1 MVLRSILFVLIWV
14 GVLQYK
20 LMKSRAKEEETS
32 ADFWERERRA
42 NFTRKQPLPVDDYIK
57 IPLEKLPFSETD
69 DPEEKEIQE
78 RILALSK
85 ENILN
90 VSNMTNTDIKLAYGT
105 GNFQL
110 ISQYDQNFLLLQRLL
125 CQWGCLLYEHG
136 SKSAAKTVLEYGV
149 SLDCDISRCYTTL
162 ASIYQEEMD
171 YISIKDLMEH
181 VKDLNTLMK
190 DSILRQLQ
198 EKLPT

>member
-1 MVLRSILFVLIWV
+1 MVLRTVLFVLIWV

-20 LMKSRAKEEETS
+20 LMKSRSKEAETS
-32 ADFWERERRA
+32 ASFWERERRA

-57 IPLEKLPFSETD
+57 VPLEKLPFSETD
-69 DPEEKEIQE
+69 DPEEQEIEE

-90 VSNMTNTDIKLAYGT
+90 VSDMTNTDIKLTYGT

-136 SKSAAKTVLEYGV
+136 KKTASKTVLEYSV
-149 SLDCDISRCYTTL
+149 SLGCDISKCYTTL
-162 ASIYQEEMD
+162 AAIYQEEMD
-171 YISIKDLMEH
+171 YISIQDLM
-181 VKDLNTLMK
+181 DTAQNLNTLMK
-190 DSILRQLQ
+190 DSILRQLR